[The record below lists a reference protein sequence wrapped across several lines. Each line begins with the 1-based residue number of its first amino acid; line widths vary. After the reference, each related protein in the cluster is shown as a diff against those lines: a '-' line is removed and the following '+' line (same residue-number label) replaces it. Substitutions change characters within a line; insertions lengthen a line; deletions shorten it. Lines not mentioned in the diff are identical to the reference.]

1 MAVFSFEG
9 FKPIYVVSR
18 RVEGNQLSEEVV
30 SEPIWFTSVSVSPT
44 ISSRTREMQQSSE
57 ATRLRIVRVAFWVD
71 DCAAPVFETTSYCP
85 TNWTP
90 RIFLSALR
98 TSIQRNQIVHC
109 DCRSRHGSV
118 LNEVHF
124 LFSGTLE
131 NTLDVLEGQN
141 AFLLV
146 RGGEE
151 N

>member
-1 MAVFSFEG
+1 VFSLES

-18 RVEGNQLSEEVV
+18 RVESNQLSEEVV
-30 SEPIWFTSVSVSPT
+30 SEPIWFTSISVGPST
-44 ISSRTREMQQSSE
+44 NLTRETQQSSE
-57 ATRLRIVRVAFWVD
+57 ATRFRQVRVAFWVD
-71 DCAAPVFETTSYCP
+71 DDAAPVFETTSFCP
-85 TNWTP
+85 SNWTP

-98 TSIQRNQIVHC
+98 ATIQRNQIVHC
-109 DCRSRHGSV
+109 DCRSLHGSV

-131 NTLDVLEGQN
+131 NALEVLEGQN

-151 N
+151 NY